1 MYSRG
6 PNPFVPMFITVLVAA
21 AILLVGGAASQF
33 MYINDMNE
41 VYKAQSAELKA
52 NPSVFTITA
61 PEDQVPQDTFVAKWS
76 SEENSRHF
84 VLRAKAGGGFTLSN
98 PDEPTAVIGRTSGTV
113 GLCSKLH
120 LKEGSR
126 RHFSHDGT
134 RYRLI
139 LTYQG
144 NAAVC
149 RTT

>member
-1 MYSRG
+1 
-6 PNPFVPMFITVLVAA
+6 MFIAGLAA
-21 AILLVGGAASQF
+21 LAIILLGGAVSQLI
-33 MYINDMNE
+33 YISDMNE
-41 VYKAQSAELKA
+41 VYEAQSAELKA
-52 NPSVFTITA
+52 NPSVFAITA

-76 SEENSRHF
+76 SEEDSRHF

-113 GLCSKLH
+113 GLCSKLR